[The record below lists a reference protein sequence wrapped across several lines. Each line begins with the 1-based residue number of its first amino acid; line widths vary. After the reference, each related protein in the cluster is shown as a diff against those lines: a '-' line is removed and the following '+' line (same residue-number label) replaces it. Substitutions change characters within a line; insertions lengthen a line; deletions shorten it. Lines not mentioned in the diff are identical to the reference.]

1 MRGGRTCH
9 LCPAPLSKVRYLTHV
24 AIFESSTRAH
34 IDAVFASLF
43 SEFWRNRKESKT
55 SLIAFADF
63 KARPFAPSLGEYLL
77 QIIPVTLHSVQS
89 TERERDEGLGAGGPL
104 PGFESRLV

>member
-1 MRGGRTCH
+1 M
-9 LCPAPLSKVRYLTHV
+9 
-24 AIFESSTRAH
+24 
-34 IDAVFASLF
+34 FASLF
-43 SEFWRNRKESKT
+43 SEIWCNRKESET

>member
-1 MRGGRTCH
+1 M
-9 LCPAPLSKVRYLTHV
+9 
-24 AIFESSTRAH
+24 
-34 IDAVFASLF
+34 FASLF
-43 SEFWRNRKESKT
+43 SEIWCNRKESEA

-63 KARPFAPSLGEYLL
+63 KARSFAPTLGEYVL

>member
-63 KARPFAPSLGEYLL
+63 KA
-77 QIIPVTLHSVQS
+77 
-89 TERERDEGLGAGGPL
+89 
-104 PGFESRLV
+104 